1 MLANLGLFVKVRSR
15 NREQFQLCIFFF
27 SFLNQHPGVRP
38 GFLNMVVNVLQLL
51 TKLHNLEVPLVQL
64 PTCVIILNKALH
76 FILKETIFVAVP
88 SDQKSR

>member
-15 NREQFQLCIFFF
+15 NREQFQLCIFS

-76 FILKETIFVAVP
+76 FILKETIFVAVA